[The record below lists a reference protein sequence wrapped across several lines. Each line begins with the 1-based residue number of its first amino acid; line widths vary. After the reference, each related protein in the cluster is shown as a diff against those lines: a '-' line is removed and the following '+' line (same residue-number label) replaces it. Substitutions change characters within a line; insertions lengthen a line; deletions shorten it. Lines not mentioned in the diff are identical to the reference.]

1 MRICLTVSRVRGDAG
16 GEPRHRFCFEQDEVL
31 VGRDEAVEVRL
42 PDPAVSFVHL
52 QLLHKKGRLFAA
64 DCGSTNGTRLDG
76 RSLRPE
82 EPVEVRPGSR
92 LEVGPFLLELE
103 EPDRQAPT
111 RPEDTAALAREMVLE
126 VLGVLGGA
134 DPDRYLTELSARPD
148 ARLSDP
154 APVPPPMPARSPS
167 PSPVAL
173 RLLLVGA
180 GLLLVAGLAALV
192 YLLL

>member
-1 MRICLTVSRVRGDAG
+1 MRICLTVSRIRGDAG

-52 QLLHKKGRLFAA
+52 QLLHKKGRLLAT
-64 DCGSTNGTRLDG
+64 DRGSTNGTRLDG
-76 RSLRPE
+76 RALRAD

-111 RPEDTAALAREMVLE
+111 RPEDTAALARAMVLE
-126 VLGVLGGA
+126 ALGGLAGA
-134 DPDRYLTELSARPD
+134 DPDRYLSSLSAKPD
-148 ARLSDP
+148 VPLPVPVPVP
-154 APVPPPMPARSPS
+154 APSRP
-167 PSPVAL
+167 PSPVPVSL
-173 RLLLVGA
+173 RLLLALA
-180 GLLLVAGLAALV
+180 GLLLVAGVAALV
-192 YLLL
+192 YLLI